1 VQAFGL
7 YGHIRANRIR
17 SVAMLA
23 GLYVLAV
30 VASYGTILAFEGYFG
45 GWRAG
50 TLADVDAAFGF
61 YLPWVLAGTTLWI
74 VVAYAINVNMIAWM
88 TGAREAGRN
97 DQPRIYGMLETLCI
111 SRGLAVP
118 RLMIVDTPALNAF
131 ASGTNEKQYT
141 VTLTSGLI
149 AGLTDAELEA
159 VIAHEL
165 THIRNGDVKLMI
177 VAVVIAGAISFLG
190 EFAFRGMRHAR
201 PRSSSDGKS
210 GGGALILIGV
220 AVLALSWF
228 LALVLRFALSRSRE
242 YLADA
247 GAVELTKNPDAMISA
262 LLKIAGRA
270 DIPGVPSG
278 IMDMCVEN
286 DPDDWGDIFH
296 THPSIAKR
304 VQALSRMAG
313 GRMPE
318 DVKPSPPRVAE
329 RGSLPDEVVRRG
341 PWGPNPPK

>member
-1 VQAFGL
+1 MQAFGL

-30 VASYGTILAFEGYFG
+30 AASYGTILAFEGYFG
-45 GWRAG
+45 GWGAG
-50 TLADVDAAFGF
+50 TLAGVEAMFLTF
-61 YLPWVLAGTTLWI
+61 LPWVLAGTTVWI
-74 VVAYAINVNMIAWM
+74 LAGYAFNVGMIARM
-88 TGAREAGRN
+88 TGAREAGRA
-97 DQPRIYGMLETLCI
+97 DEPRIYGMLEALCI
-111 SRGLAVP
+111 SRGMAVP

-141 VTLTSGLI
+141 ITLTSALI
-149 AGLTDAELEA
+149 AELTDAELEA

-177 VAVVIAGAISFLG
+177 VAIVIAGVISFLG
-190 EFAFRGMRHAR
+190 EIAFRGMRHTR
-201 PRSSSDGKS
+201 PRGTSDAKG

-304 VQALSRMAG
+304 VQALTRMAG
-313 GRMPE
+313 GRQPE
-318 DVKPSPPRVAE
+318 DVKPSPPRVEE
-329 RGSLPDEVVRRG
+329 RGSLPDEVVRRV